1 LLADIACIAY
11 NEGMAQLTVRSVPE
25 EIVRSLR
32 VRAAKHGR
40 SAEAEHRLIL
50 AEVLQGEAGDFWARA
65 DARRGASGK
74 QRSESGKL
82 QREMRA
88 AR

>member
-1 LLADIACIAY
+1 
-11 NEGMAQLTVRSVPE
+11 MAQLTVRSVPE
-25 EIVRSLR
+25 EIVKSLR
-32 VRAAKHGR
+32 MRAAKHGR

-50 AEVLQGEAGDFWARA
+50 ASALQGEASDFWARA
-65 DARRGASGK
+65 EARRAASGK